1 MPFTPSH
8 VAAVLPFISSARTRK
23 VLDPWALALGTMVP
37 DLPIFLPFLP
47 NYGIW
52 HSVPGAFTLDL
63 LAVLVLFAVFHG
75 LLRDPLTAL
84 LPASLAGRAASLA
97 PRYEIGLLPAVAAG
111 GVVGSLTHLLWDSFT
126 HHYGLQIW
134 GWSWLAT
141 PLVGQ
146 IPAFR
151 VLQYLSSVVG
161 LTLVVWW
168 SWRGLARMAPVA
180 VPERLVLST
189 PVRLGVILAA
199 VAATLGGAAVWPVLF
214 PPRGGTELI
223 TRLGAGTLAGLGTL
237 LVVYAVMWQ
246 LRKAVAVFQ
255 DA

>member
-8 VAAVLPFISSARTRK
+8 VAAVLPFIASARARK
-23 VLDPWALALGTMVP
+23 VLDPWALALGTMAP

-52 HSVPGAFTLDL
+52 HSIPGAFTLDL
-63 LAVLVLFAVFHG
+63 LAVLVMFAVFHG

-84 LPASLAGRAASLA
+84 LPAGLAGRAASLA
-97 PRYEIGLLPAVAAG
+97 PKHDIGRLLPVVSG

-126 HHYGLQIW
+126 HSYSIRIW
-134 GWSWLAT
+134 GWSWLVD

-146 IPAFR
+146 MPAFR

-161 LTLVVWW
+161 LSLVLWW
-168 SWRGLARMAPVA
+168 SWRGLARMTPVA
-180 VPERLVLST
+180 VPDRLRLST

-199 VAATLGGAAVWPVLF
+199 VATTLGGAAVWPVLF
-214 PPRGGTELI
+214 PPRDGTELI
-223 TRLGAGTLAGLGTL
+223 TRLGAGTLAGLSVL
-237 LVVYAVMWQ
+237 LVVYAAVWQ